1 MENIFILLF
10 VISIIIAGMEYVYFF
25 KKSRKENEAEK
36 ILRHEVEENAD
47 FLKICKCL
55 LNIIP
60 DTIIVINRDLRVE
73 LVLNPSSNNPLAPD
87 KSIIGKKTTD
97 FYINLITDQLNIA
110 INDAFKTNELM
121 TFNYTYREEGNA
133 YYFKMIIKALSD
145 SKVCCLVHDFTA
157 SRLSQLQLMDT
168 QNELEHLNH
177 RLWLV
182 LNTANVIPWEVNFA
196 TKRITFDDQAI
207 KLTDIFKIAIKEKL
221 LTYIQD
227 IKQLIKDNSNKK
239 ILSKDIQI
247 NVGNEIQWFN
257 LKCIID
263 KRNEL
268 GKPINIIGAAVN
280 IESQRQIENNLKKAK
295 DIAEK
300 SNRMKSAFLANM
312 SHEIRTPLNAIIGFS
327 GILSQEENLSK
338 EEKAEF
344 VKVIN
349 DNNELL
355 LHLINDILDL
365 AKIDANTLEFTY
377 HKEDITEIMKSI
389 ITTTK
394 LRMSDSNVKLVVD
407 EMPEMC
413 ITYTDKNRLKQ
424 VINNYLNN
432 AIKFTLEGSISLGYK
447 YLNEELYFYVK
458 DTGIGIPEDKQAKIF
473 ERFVKLNSF
482 KQGTG
487 LGLSICQTI
496 VEKLGG
502 KVGVISE
509 KDKGSTFWFTIPII
523 KEGPQIYNPL

>member
-10 VISIIIAGMEYVYFF
+10 IISITIAGVEYVYFF
-25 KKSRKENEAEK
+25 KKSNKESEAEK
-36 ILRHEVEENAD
+36 ILRHEAEEYAE
-47 FLKICKCL
+47 FVKVSKCL

-73 LVLNPSSNNPLAPD
+73 LVINPSSNNPLAPD

-110 INDAFKTNELM
+110 INDAFKTKELM
-121 TFNYTYREEGNA
+121 TFNYTYREGGNA
-133 YYFKMIIKALSD
+133 YYFKMTIKALSE

-157 SRLSQLQLMDT
+157 SRLSQLQLMDA

-182 LNTANVIPWEVNFA
+182 LNTASVIPWEVNFA
-196 TKRITFDDQAI
+196 TKQITFDDQAI
-207 KLTDIFKIAIKEKL
+207 KLADIFKIAIKEEL
-221 LTYIQD
+221 FAYIQD
-227 IKQLIKDNSNKK
+227 IRQLIKDNLNKK
-239 ILSKDIQI
+239 ILSKDIHI
-247 NVGNEIQWFN
+247 NVGNEVQWFN

-263 KRNEL
+263 KRNEF
-268 GKPINIIGAAVN
+268 GKPMNIIGAAVN
-280 IESQRQIENNLKKAK
+280 IENQRQIENNLKKAK

-338 EEKAEF
+338 EEKEEF
-344 VKVIN
+344 VKVVN

-365 AKIDANTLEFTY
+365 AKIDANTLEFIY
-377 HKEDITEIMKSI
+377 HKENITEIMKSI

-394 LRMSDSNVKLVVD
+394 LRMNDSKVKLFVD

-413 ITYTDKNRLKQ
+413 ITYIDKNRLKQ
-424 VINNYLNN
+424 VINNYINN
-432 AIKFTLEGSISLGYK
+432 AIKFTSEGSISLGYK
-447 YLNEELYFYVK
+447 YRDEELYFYVK
-458 DTGIGIPEDKQAKIF
+458 DTGIGIPKDKQAKIF

-509 KDKGSTFWFTIPII
+509 QDKGSTFWFTIPVI
-523 KEGPQIYNPL
+523 KENPQICNPL